1 MTNRVVLDFETAYTS
16 TYSLSKMTT
25 QEYIADPRFETIGL
39 GIRWPDDKRAT
50 WHTGAAAERQLSHL
64 ATYQDSVLVIAH
76 SSIFDASILG
86 HRYNIHPA
94 GLACTMGMANVVGL
108 GLSVGGSL
116 AALTEAFRAAGYP
129 LEPKGNEV
137 VAALG
142 KRLADF
148 SPSELAAYGRYCC
161 TDTNNCATFFEALRE
176 LIPDEEMLWQSQVL
190 RMHTKPRLRIDAAVV
205 QGELERVRAR
215 RAEAIERMR
224 QRLGLPTFSDEE
236 LRALAASR
244 TKLVELLTLLGV
256 VVPTKI
262 SDTTGKRTPALS
274 KKDTEFLALLEHP
287 DEMVRALVE
296 ARLEMAS
303 NIEQSRC
310 LQLLRLAALPRF
322 AMPYK
327 ISGAHTHRLGGADAV
342 NGQNFPSGRKPGQT
356 DALKRSIVPLDPDE
370 VYVGADSSQ
379 IEVRVLDYCA
389 DDWKGLTNFRNGICP
404 YSDMATRMWPT
415 DGVDAALVKKLAKA
429 EDQTWAPRRQIAKA
443 VVLACFDANTTVL
456 TARGAVRI
464 IDVRPTDKLWDGQ
477 EWVTCDGVA
486 ARGERATVEFAGTRV
501 TPDHL
506 VLTDGGWVE
515 VQDAVELDV
524 VDFGERHLPDSLRGQ
539 RGSVHRAG
547 GQSRSPTDPAP
558 CPAAH
563 GDSQECHDAG
573 DLDEVRRGQLHL
585 HGADP
590 LPAGEGQVV
599 RAGAGSVGAVQAG
612 RNAHDELTRAGTQS
626 LDWCRASRDG
636 GASARSGTAR
646 EGNRGVAGV
655 EVVTGGHQHYGNC
668 EPKQRDQ
675 DADEPRDR
683 GAPQG
688 RSRGGTGVTRAA
700 RTAVGA
706 AEGTV
711 RDGYAN
717 PVPHRAGCSEPESGH
732 RYDIGPDMAEPVG
745 RSGGY
750 GHSTL
755 DAEHGAVRQAEDAE
769 GLQLRPVFDLVNCG
783 PRNRFMVVGADG
795 QVFIAHNCG
804 FGQGGPGFRDYA
816 ETQAGLVFT
825 VEEATTYVHQYREAK
840 PRVVA
845 FWRRCD
851 RVLQAMIQG
860 EQGYF
865 GGPDGKLFFF
875 DGSRT
880 VIGRHIPG
888 IRLPNGTWLNYPG
901 LRNTKVKEVDEE
913 TGEVRWRDVVCYSNA
928 KGRTTETVFTWGGTL
943 TENLV
948 QALAFAVMKWQAGGD
963 TITRHGLVLNCHDA
977 HAVLV
982 PRLQAADTKASLLAD
997 MSECPP
1003 WVPGLPLG
1011 AEADVAETMAGVI

>member
-1 MTNRVVLDFETAYTS
+1 MSNRVVLDMETYYTS

-25 QEYIADPRFETIGL
+25 QEYIASPHFEVIGL

-50 WHTGAAAERQLSHL
+50 WHTGAAVERQLSHL
-64 ATYQDSVLVIAH
+64 ATHQDSVLAVGH
-76 SSIFDASILG
+76 NMLFDASILG
-86 HRYNIHPA
+86 HHYNIHPA

-129 LEPKGNEV
+129 LEPKGTEV

-161 TDTNNCATFFEALRE
+161 TDTNNCATFFEVLRE
-176 LIPDEEMLWQSQVL
+176 LIPDEELLWQSQVL

-256 VVPTKI
+256 VVPTKV
-262 SDTTGKRTPALS
+262 SPTTGKRTPALS

-322 AMPYK
+322 AAPYK
-327 ISGAHTHRLGGADAV
+327 ISGAHTHRLGGDGGI
-342 NGQNFPSGRKPGQT
+342 NLQNFPSGRKPGQS
-356 DALKRSIVPLDPDE
+356 DALKRSIVPLDSDE

-389 DDWKGLTNFRNGICP
+389 DDWKGLENFRNGICP

-429 EDQTWAPRRQIAKA
+429 EDETWAPRRQIAKA
-443 VVLACFDANTTVL
+443 VVLACFDASTTVL
-456 TARGAVRI
+456 TDRGAVRV
-464 IDVRPTDKLWDGQ
+464 IDVQPTDKLWDGQ
-477 EWVTCDGVA
+477 EWVTCGGVA
-486 ARGERATVEFAGTRV
+486 ARGERMTVEFAGTRV

-524 VDFGERHLPDSLRGQ
+524 VDFGERHLPYPLRGQ
-539 RGSVHRAG
+539 RGGVHRAG
-547 GQSRSPTDPAP
+547 SQPRSP
-558 CPAAH
+558 AARHESEGDHRH
-563 GDSQECHDAG
+563 G
-573 DLDEVRRGQLHL
+573 V
-585 HGADP
+585 GAD
-590 LPAGEGQVV
+590 
-599 RAGAGSVGAVQAG
+599 
-612 RNAHDELTRAGTQS
+612 
-626 LDWCRASRDG
+626 
-636 GASARSGTAR
+636 
-646 EGNRGVAGV
+646 
-655 EVVTGGHQHYGNC
+655 
-668 EPKQRDQ
+668 
-675 DADEPRDR
+675 
-683 GAPQG
+683 
-688 RSRGGTGVTRAA
+688 
-700 RTAVGA
+700 
-706 AEGTV
+706 
-711 RDGYAN
+711 
-717 PVPHRAGCSEPESGH
+717 
-732 RYDIGPDMAEPVG
+732 MAKPVG
-745 RSGGY
+745 RGSGH
-750 GHSTL
+750 GHPAPDT
-755 DAEHGAVRQAEDAE
+755 ERGTVRQAEDAE

-783 PRNRFMVVGADG
+783 PRNRFTVIGADG

-865 GGPDGKLFFF
+865 GGPDGELFFF

-888 IRLPNGTWLNYPG
+888 IRLPNGTWLSYPG
-901 LRNTKVKEVDEE
+901 LCNTKVREVDEE
-913 TGEVRWRDVVCYSNA
+913 TGEVRWRDVVCYRNA

-948 QALAFAVMKWQAGGD
+948 QALAFAVMKWQAGGA
-963 TITRHGLVLNCHDA
+963 TITQHGLVLNCHDA

-982 PRLQAADTKASLLAD
+982 PRLQANEVKASLLAD

>member
-1 MTNRVVLDFETAYTS
+1 MNTATLDFETHYTP

-25 QEYIADPRFETIGL
+25 QEYIADPRFEVIGL

-64 ATYQDSVLVIAH
+64 ATYQGSVLAVGH
-76 SSIFDASILG
+76 NMLFDASILG

-94 GLACTMGMANVVGL
+94 GLACTMGMANVLGL

-116 AALTEAFRAAGYP
+116 AALTEVFRAAGYP

-161 TDTNNCATFFEALRE
+161 TDTDNCATFFGGLRE

-205 QGELERVRAR
+205 AAELERVKAR

-236 LRALAASR
+236 LRTLAASR
-244 TKLVELLTLLGV
+244 TKLVELLEMFGV

-262 SDTTGKRTPALS
+262 SSTTGKHTPALS

-310 LQLLRLAALPRF
+310 LQMLRLAKLPRF
-322 AMPYK
+322 AAPLK
-327 ISGAHTHRLGGADAV
+327 ISGAHTHRLGGDD
-342 NGQNFPSGRKPGQT
+342 GIGLLNFPSGRKPGQS

-370 VYVGADSSQ
+370 VFVGADSSQ
-379 IEVRVLDYCA
+379 VEVRVLDYCA
-389 DDWKGLTNFRNGICP
+389 DDWKGLENFRNGICP

-415 DGVDAALVKKLAKA
+415 DGVDAAVVKKLAKA
-429 EDQTWAPRRQIAKA
+429 DDETWASRRQIAKA
-443 VVLACFDANTTVL
+443 VVLACFDADTKVL
-456 TARGAVRI
+456 TLRGPVRI
-464 IDVRPTDKLWDGQ
+464 VDVVSTDLVWDGE
-477 EWVTCDGVA
+477 EWVECGGVA
-486 ARGERATVEFAGTRV
+486 ARGVRAVTEFAGTLV
-501 TPDHL
+501 TPDHR
-506 VLTDGGWVE
+506 VLGPGGWVE
-515 VQDAVELDV
+515 VQHAFELDV
-524 VDFGERHLPDSLRGQ
+524 VNFGERHLPHHLQDERG
-539 RGSVHRAG
+539 RLHRAG
-547 GQSRSPTDPAP
+547 QQSRPSADRAP
-558 CPAAH
+558 GASAIR
-563 GDSQECHDAG
+563 DAQESEDAG
-573 DLDEVRRGQLHL
+573 DVEQARRGQLHL
-585 HGADP
+585 CGGHP
-590 LPAGEGQVV
+590 MREGQDPAV
-599 RAGAGSVGAVQAG
+599 RAGAGGVGGVPPG
-612 RNAHDELTRAGTQS
+612 RIHDDEHPRAGP
-626 LDWCRASRDG
+626 LALARDEQTWYG
-636 GASARSGTAR
+636 GELPRSGASAGSGGR
-646 EGNRGVAGV
+646 MVGVAEIARGRRHHEGRLEAEHGQDESQPGV
-655 EVVTGGHQHYGNC
+655 
-668 EPKQRDQ
+668 
-675 DADEPRDR
+675 R
-683 GAPQG
+683 GAAQG
-688 RSRGGTGVTRAA
+688 SGGCCTGNTGASCP
-700 RTAVGA
+700 TGCA

-711 RDGYAN
+711 GFGGAGKADRAGGE
-717 PVPHRAGCSEPESGH
+717 PHRCDRHDLRPHMDKPLGGGNGD
-732 RYDIGPDMAEPVG
+732 RGP
-745 RSGGY
+745 
-750 GHSTL
+750 HL
-755 DAEHGAVRQAEDAE
+755 DAEHRTGGEAEDAQ
-769 GLQLRPVFDLVNCG
+769 GVQLRPVFDLVNCG
-783 PRNRFMVVGADG
+783 PRNRFMVIGSDG
-795 QVFIAHNCG
+795 QAFIAHNCG

-825 VEEATTYVHQYREAK
+825 VEEATAYVYQYREAK

-888 IRLPNGTWLNYPG
+888 IRLPNGTWLNYPN

-913 TGEVRWRDVVCYSNA
+913 TGEVRWREVVCYSNA

-963 TITRHGLVLNCHDA
+963 TITQHGLVLNCHDA

-982 PRLQAADTKASLLAD
+982 PRLQAAEVKTRLLTD

>member
-1 MTNRVVLDFETAYTS
+1 VINRITLDFETHYTP

-25 QEYIADPRFETIGL
+25 QEYIADPRFEVIGL
-39 GIRWPDDKRAT
+39 GIRWPDDKRTT

-64 ATYQDSVLVIAH
+64 ATYQDSVLAVGH
-76 SSIFDASILG
+76 NMLFDASILG
-86 HRYNIHPA
+86 HHYNIHPA

-161 TDTNNCATFFEALRE
+161 TDTNNCATFFGALRE

-256 VVPTKI
+256 VVPTKV
-262 SDTTGKRTPALS
+262 SPTTGKRTPALS

-322 AMPYK
+322 AAPYK
-327 ISGAHTHRLGGADAV
+327 ISGAHTHRLGGDGGI
-342 NGQNFPSGRKPGQT
+342 NLQNFPSGRKPGQS

-443 VVLACFDANTTVL
+443 VVLAC
-456 TARGAVRI
+456 
-464 IDVRPTDKLWDGQ
+464 
-477 EWVTCDGVA
+477 
-486 ARGERATVEFAGTRV
+486 
-501 TPDHL
+501 
-506 VLTDGGWVE
+506 
-515 VQDAVELDV
+515 
-524 VDFGERHLPDSLRGQ
+524 
-539 RGSVHRAG
+539 
-547 GQSRSPTDPAP
+547 
-558 CPAAH
+558 
-563 GDSQECHDAG
+563 
-573 DLDEVRRGQLHL
+573 
-585 HGADP
+585 
-590 LPAGEGQVV
+590 
-599 RAGAGSVGAVQAG
+599 
-612 RNAHDELTRAGTQS
+612 
-626 LDWCRASRDG
+626 
-636 GASARSGTAR
+636 
-646 EGNRGVAGV
+646 
-655 EVVTGGHQHYGNC
+655 
-668 EPKQRDQ
+668 
-675 DADEPRDR
+675 
-683 GAPQG
+683 
-688 RSRGGTGVTRAA
+688 
-700 RTAVGA
+700 
-706 AEGTV
+706 
-711 RDGYAN
+711 
-717 PVPHRAGCSEPESGH
+717 
-732 RYDIGPDMAEPVG
+732 
-745 RSGGY
+745 
-750 GHSTL
+750 
-755 DAEHGAVRQAEDAE
+755 
-769 GLQLRPVFDLVNCG
+769 
-783 PRNRFMVVGADG
+783 
-795 QVFIAHNCG
+795 G

-880 VIGRHIPG
+880 VVGRHIPG
-888 IRLPNGTWLNYPG
+888 IRLPNGTWLSYPG
-901 LRNTKVKEVDEE
+901 LGNMKVREVDEE
-913 TGEVRWRDVVCYSNA
+913 TGEVRWRDVVCYRNA
-928 KGRTTETVFTWGGTL
+928 KGRTTETGFTWGGTL